1 MFNRQSIHIAML
13 LWGSIFSLIAA
24 LCMFMS
30 RNFDRDK
37 RRWMLGMQTA
47 VSALLL
53 SDALAWGFRGD
64 ADQTGYIMVRLSNF
78 MVFALSDLILFL
90 FHGYTCCYLF
100 NEPFPG
106 RNQTGRERK
115 KLPIHRIRFVFII
128 AVIGVLLVCISQ
140 LFHLYYYFDAHN
152 FYHRGSFFLL
162 SMFIPFFG
170 MILDSSLV
178 IQYRR
183 KLSREIFVSL
193 LSYMVLPFGAVIIQS
208 FYYGFSL
215 INVAICISMILMFVV
230 AMVEQN
236 QNLACK
242 EKEAAQLKISLML
255 SQIAP
260 HFIYNSLTTIQGLC
274 EKDPGL
280 AKETVGEFAGYL
292 RGNLESLSEEGAIS
306 FERELDHVRC
316 YLAIEKKRFGDR
328 VNVEYEIHDED
339 FMIPAL
345 TLQPMVENAVK
356 HGLCK
361 REAGGTVTIRTER
374 KADMVYVVVSDDG
387 VGFSP
392 HEKKNP
398 DQHIGIS
405 NVRSRLKS
413 MCRGSLM
420 IESKPGVGT
429 TVVISLPQKRE

>member
-37 RRWMLGMQTA
+37 RRWMLGMQIA

-53 SDALAWGFRGD
+53 SDALAWGFRGNTE
-64 ADQTGYIMVRLSNF
+64 QMGYIMVRLSNF
-78 MVFALSDLILFL
+78 MVFILSDLILFL

-100 NEPFPG
+100 GEPVAG
-106 RNQTGRERK
+106 RNQIGRRRK
-115 KLPIHRIRFVFII
+115 RLPIHRIYFVY
-128 AVIGVLLVCISQ
+128 AVAVTGMLIVCASQ
-140 LFHLYYYFDAHN
+140 FLHIYYYFDDQN
-152 FYHRGSFFLL
+152 FYHRGEGFLL
-162 SMFIPFFG
+162 SMFIPFLG
-170 MILDSSLV
+170 MIIDSSMI

-193 LSYMVLPFGAVIIQS
+193 LSYMILPFGAVIVQA
-208 FYYGFSL
+208 FYYGISL
-215 INVAICISMILMFVV
+215 VNIAICISMILMFVV

-236 QNLACK
+236 QKLACK

-274 EKDPGL
+274 EKDPKL
-280 AKETVGEFAGYL
+280 ARETVGDFAGYL
-292 RGNLESLSEEGAIS
+292 RGNLESLSEEGPIS
-306 FERELDHVRC
+306 FERELNHVRC

-328 VNVEYEIHDED
+328 VNVEYEINDED

-361 REAGGTVTIRTER
+361 KEEGGTVKIRTER
-374 KADMVYVVVSDDG
+374 KADMIYVVVADDG
-387 VGFSP
+387 IGFDP
-392 HEKKNP
+392 KQMKNSE
-398 DQHIGIS
+398 QHIGIS
-405 NVRSRLKS
+405 NVKSRLKS
-413 MCRGSLM
+413 VCRGSLM
-420 IESKPGVGT
+420 LESKPGKGT
-429 TVVISLPQKRE
+429 TVVIALPQDNC